1 MTCLPAETAWGACAP
16 VHFLDRAC
24 LVGYA
29 GFGFDG
35 SGLSPGLGFGLSPES
50 VIVSPFGAKH
60 GLSQGEFAIR

>member
-1 MTCLPAETAWGACAP
+1 MGGLRSGSFPGSGLPGLG
-16 VHFLDRAC
+16 FDGS
-24 LVGYA
+24 GYA

-60 GLSQGEFAIR
+60 GLSRGEFAIR